1 MATSRHRAAAARSGR
16 ATTANRR
23 PLLVAAAVI
32 AGAGFVLAA
41 LLARQHS
48 QAHAGIASFCAIDD
62 VVNCDRVALSRYSV
76 VLGLPVAVWGMLGYG
91 IAAVLALAGLRRRKA
106 RESWPV
112 GLLLVVSAAA
122 VAASFA
128 LALVSKLAIGALCL
142 LCAGSWVVSVAL
154 LMVAWRAC
162 RPEGV
167 ARAVG
172 ADLAHLRERPA
183 RAAGVGLAGAAAVV
197 LLVSSCPRY
206 WEKKAGAPVAGAA
219 TTVPAGGQATVPA
232 PPPSGVPTTA
242 PAAAPAQGSLVVVEF
257 SDYQCPF
264 CAQAHAETKALL
276 AVRPSVTLVRRHFP
290 LDSECNRALTRRVH
304 PEACGLA
311 RAGICAEQQ
320 GKLPAMDDALFENQK
335 EKLPVET
342 IAAQVGLDVPRFKQ
356 CLAAP
361 ETEQR
366 LRADVE
372 AGIRAGLQATPT
384 YVVGGR
390 PFTGRLPVELLPPAG
405 G

>member
-1 MATSRHRAAAARSGR
+1 MATSRQRAGAERSRGVK
-16 ATTANRR
+16 TASRR

-32 AGAGFVLAA
+32 AGVGFALAA
-41 LLARQHS
+41 MLARQHA

-91 IAAVLALAGLRRRKA
+91 VAAVLALAGLRRGKA

-112 GLLLVVSAAA
+112 GLLFVVSAAA
-122 VAASFA
+122 VAASLA

-154 LMVAWRAC
+154 LAVAWRAC
-162 RPEGV
+162 RPEGI

-172 ADLAHLRERPA
+172 SDLAHLRDRPA
-183 RAAGVGLAGAAAVV
+183 RAAGVGVAGAAAMV

-206 WEKKAGAPVAGAA
+206 WEKKAGAAGAPRSAA
-219 TTVPAGGQATVPA
+219 TQQPAAGARRG
-232 PPPSGVPTTA
+232 
-242 PAAAPAQGSLVVVEF
+242 AAPASQAPTPAAPAPAEGSLVVVEF
-257 SDYQCPF
+257 SDYECPF

-290 LDSECNRALTRRVH
+290 LDSQCNRAVTRRVH

-320 GKLPAMDDALFENQK
+320 GKLPAMDDALFANQK
-335 EKLPVET
+335 AKLPVET
-342 IAAQVGLDVPRFKQ
+342 IAAQVGLDVPRFEE

-390 PFTGRLPVELLPPAG
+390 PFTGRLPAELLPPAR
-405 G
+405 